1 MRILIFISTFLI
13 PFFLFSYSDEDKAII
28 AERLAVVLIKE
39 YSNIKGLT
47 LLEKIVMEISR
58 GTFNDSIHIWKE
70 NYENIEEISVSL
82 HPQLRRLIKKAR
94 LHDELIAEEL
104 EDLLRHLTFL
114 GFKNIDT
121 YYQALLEYDK
131 AFAIESFPLKVVDE
145 ALQNENAWAFRLK
158 LYEDERNT
166 KIAIRSILTRKQL
179 KSKLSF
185 YLFAFDF
192 LNTIREKIIEADI
205 VNRKTYEKK

>member
-1 MRILIFISTFLI
+1 M
-13 PFFLFSYSDEDKAII
+13 
-28 AERLAVVLIKE
+28 
-39 YSNIKGLT
+39 
-47 LLEKIVMEISR
+47 
-58 GTFNDSIHIWKE
+58 
-70 NYENIEEISVSL
+70 
-82 HPQLRRLIKKAR
+82 
-94 LHDELIAEEL
+94 IAEEL

-145 ALQNENAWAFRLK
+145 AIQNENAWAFRLK

-205 VNRKTYEKK
+205 VNRKTYEKNKLLFLIL